1 MSRRPRASRR
11 HRPRRV
17 YHHEPGVRVGRGAF
31 PRSTG
36 PAGDAPWPR
45 EVAGT
50 GHARDMRFALAYRT
64 IFIAVWLSALLGNG
78 PREAAAVISAVAL
91 LTVWVA
97 ALVRDGRSR
106 RS

>member
-1 MSRRPRASRR
+1 
-11 HRPRRV
+11 
-17 YHHEPGVRVGRGAF
+17 
-31 PRSTG
+31 
-36 PAGDAPWPR
+36 
-45 EVAGT
+45 
-50 GHARDMRFALAYRT
+50 MRFALAYRT

-106 RS
+106 RSAGA